1 MKKILLYLG
10 SFLIGILSY
19 GQIIITEIA
28 DPNDNAA
35 ARFVELYNLGI
46 TSVDFSTGWKINR
59 YTNESATPQT
69 AEALTGTI
77 EPGGFYIISNGASNF
92 NSAYGFDP
100 DQDIGAGD
108 AADSNGDDQIFILNP
123 SDEIVD
129 FFGVPGE
136 DGSLTCHEFEDG
148 RAERK
153 ATVTQGVSTFEESE
167 WNIWAD
173 SGVSGCTSHTNDP
186 QNVIDMDPGSWIGQP
201 ATSNPEPANHVA
213 SFVATASGPAQ
224 IDLVWSDNSGS
235 PASEGFVLLASTGTI
250 TAPTDGVELLV
261 DGDLSDGNAVID
273 INPGTESYSFTS
285 LLPSTAYNFEI
296 YSYSNFGANIDYKTD
311 GTVPS
316 QSVSTTASTYS
327 PGDIV
332 ISEIMYNS
340 ISSDE
345 EWIELYNGSGG
356 SITLDSDWEI
366 TNANPA
372 WSYTFDGTIT
382 LSSGAYVTLQVGT
395 SGSFPFTPDLVISGS
410 SNKLVNSSSTIILIA
425 QGVTIDNVTY
435 TDDMKY
441 PDNTGTTL
449 SISLSLGSLTA
460 DNSDMT
466 YWVGSASDGGTPGG
480 ANDVTSWTATSSS
493 EWMNAGNWSNG
504 LPSANLSAVV
514 PSGGSNPTI
523 ADDVAVAS
531 LKIAPG
537 IILLVSAGTATING
551 EFVFD
556 GAAEVLS
563 GGALAILS
571 IETGT
576 GNITVFRNTTGSGGY
591 SILGAPIAG
600 AQLADLSADYL
611 YGYDEVNSL
620 FTAATGAMTAGA
632 GYFVGFDAAS
642 PSVSFTGTPNSGTVT
657 TALSFGG
664 DGFNLVANPYAA
676 AISMSMYRASNST
689 DTDGAIYLW
698 DDGGTNEGADRGG
711 DYITVNDVGA
721 VSTVDLA
728 GTGLT
733 GEGPAGNGFIAS
745 TQGFFVKALAAGSV
759 TFTPDMQSTTSG
771 ANADVNHYRQAEE
784 KQLLR
789 LSISGNGLYNEILL
803 GLMESATLGVDR
815 GLDATKFSGNE
826 LISFYSMIDD
836 SKFAIQALPNVFD
849 QLLEVQLGL
858 DLAEAGTYT
867 FNVNELQG
875 IADDMDVTL
884 FDNVTGLSYNLSEV
898 ESITFTNAA
907 SSFND
912 QRFKLVLSKAAVLG
926 FDLNKSSDAFK
937 VFMNVSGL
945 NIETK
950 FVFDNAEVN
959 IYTLSGALVNTYHK
973 VDFSIQKSTIPFN
986 RNGLFII
993 TIQTDDQLMVKKFLN

>member
-1 MKKILLYLG
+1 MKKNLLFLG

-28 DPNDNAA
+28 DPNDNAS
-35 ARFVELYNLGI
+35 ARFVELYNLGS

-59 YTNESATPQT
+59 YTNDTPTPQT

-77 EPGGFYIISNGASNF
+77 EPGGFYIISNGASGF

-100 DQDIGAGD
+100 DQDIGSGD

-136 DGSLTCHEFEDG
+136 DGTGTCHEFEDG

-153 ATVTQGVSTFEESE
+153 ASVTQGVSTFDESE

-201 ATSNPEPANHVA
+201 ATSNPEPANHVI

-235 PASEGFVLLASTGTI
+235 PATEGFVLLASTGTI

-261 DGDLSDGNAVID
+261 DGDLSDGNAVI
-273 INPGTESYSFTS
+273 NLNLGTESYSFTS
-285 LLPSTAYNFEI
+285 LLPSTEYNFKI
-296 YSYSNFGANIDYKTD
+296 YPYSNFGANIDYKID
-311 GTVPS
+311 GNVPS
-316 QSVSTTASTYS
+316 QIVSTPASTYS

-345 EWIELYNGSGG
+345 EWIELYNGSDG

-382 LSSGAYVTLQVGT
+382 LSSGTYVTLQVGS
-395 SGSFPFTPDLVISGS
+395 SGSFPFTPDLVISSS
-410 SNKLVNSSSTIILIA
+410 SNKLVNSSSTLILVA
-425 QGVTIDNVTY
+425 QGVTIDEVTY

-441 PDNTGTTL
+441 PDNSGTTL
-449 SISLSLGSLTA
+449 SISLSLGILTA

-466 YWVGSASDGGTPGG
+466 YWIGSAADGGTPGLV
-480 ANDVTSWTATSSS
+480 NDVSVWTATSST

-504 LPSANLSAVV
+504 IPSSSLSAIL

-531 LKIAPG
+531 LKIAQG
-537 IILLVSAGTATING
+537 VILLVSSGTASING
-551 EFVFD
+551 ELVFD
-556 GAAEVLS
+556 GSAEVMS
-563 GGALAILS
+563 GAALAIFGS
-571 IETGT
+571 ETGS
-576 GNITVFRNTTGSGGY
+576 GNITIFRNTTGNGGY
-591 SILGAPIAG
+591 SILGAPTADATLAG
-600 AQLADLSADYL
+600 LSADYL
-611 YGYDEVNSL
+611 YGYTEATSSFVP
-620 FTAATGAMTAGA
+620 ATGDMTAGT

-642 PSVSFTGTPNSGTVT
+642 PSVSFTGTPNTGMVT
-657 TALSFGG
+657 SAISADGE
-664 DGFNLVANPYAA
+664 GFNLVANPYAA

-689 DTDGAIYLW
+689 DTDGVIYLW

-711 DYITVNDVGA
+711 DYITVSAAGA
-721 VSTVDLA
+721 VSTTDLP

-745 TQGFFVKALAAGSV
+745 TQGFFVKASTAGSV
-759 TFTPDMQSTTSG
+759 TFTPDMQVTTAG
-771 ANADVNHYRQAEE
+771 ANADANHYRQAEE
-784 KQLLR
+784 KQLIR
-789 LSISGNGLYNEILL
+789 LSISGNGLYNEILV
-803 GLMESATLGVDR
+803 GLMESATFDVDR
-815 GLDATKFSGNE
+815 GLDAFKFSGNE
-826 LISFYSMIDD
+826 LISFYSMIND

-849 QLLEVQLGL
+849 ESMEIQLGF
-858 DLAEAGTYT
+858 DLAEAGTYV

-875 IADDMDVTL
+875 IGDDMDVTL

-907 SSFND
+907 TSFND
-912 QRFKLVLSKAAVLG
+912 QRFKLVLSKSAVLG

-937 VFMNVSGL
+937 VYMNDGGL
-945 NIETK
+945 NIETLK
-950 FVFDNAEVN
+950 ALQNAEVK
-959 IYTLSGALVNTYHK
+959 IYSLSGALISSFK
-973 VDFSIQKSTIPFN
+973 QVDLSAQKSTLPFN
-986 RNGLFII
+986 KNGLFII
-993 TIQTDDQLMVKKFLN
+993 TIQSDDQLMVKKFLN